1 MICINREVPQL
12 PLSSLVC
19 APGIC
24 EAANVRRDL
33 HTPNLFDE
41 LCAQARNDGTETFLV
56 FPGNGEC
63 QPESRSLQ
71 KYRKVINREKFL
83 RVEGVL

>member
-1 MICINREVPQL
+1 MICTHREVPQL

-19 APGIC
+19 APGTAQIC

-41 LCAQARNDGTETFLV
+41 LCAQARID
-56 FPGNGEC
+56 GNGAN
-63 QPESRSLQ
+63 PDL
-71 KYRKVINREKFL
+71 YRNTGR
-83 RVEGVL
+83 

>member
-1 MICINREVPQL
+1 
-12 PLSSLVC
+12 VC
-19 APGIC
+19 APGTAQIC

-41 LCAQARNDGTETFLV
+41 LCAQARIDGTETFFV

-63 QPESRSLQ
+63 RRESRSLQ